1 MIIPAH
7 DPEAAARVTQ
17 FRPDVAVLGLEGKRR
32 HQVGFGGKQMNW
44 GARGMRANTSHFE
57 MSFGEASCA

>member
-1 MIIPAH
+1 MELGAFDLLEQHRRH
-7 DPEAAARVTQ
+7 DW
-17 FRPDVAVLGLEGKRR
+17 VAVLGLEGKRR

-44 GARGMRANTSHFE
+44 GAHGMRANTSHFE